1 MEVKKLMGLSPLF
14 MTVFL
19 HSYSTFMVIPA
30 ITDVTMSAICP
41 GEDECSIAIYL
52 TGIQQVL
59 VGMGTLVMMPLIGN
73 LSDKY
78 GRKALLTIPMTLT
91 IIPLA
96 ILAYNRTKNYFYAY
110 YALRTLTSMLCE
122 GSVQCLALAYVAD
135 NISENRRTSAFGI
148 LSGITSTAFVAGNL
162 SARFISTPLTF
173 QVSAVGAM
181 IATVYMRVFLP
192 ESIADVGISALH
204 STKGDVNISLLEED
218 KTSVKI
224 FKTMPSFHDSV
235 SLLRSSVTFWQ
246 TAIVAFL
253 VGIGDVALGDSI
265 LYYLRS
271 TFHFN
276 KDQFADLMI
285 IAGFGGIISQ
295 MILMPMLAPVIA
307 EEKLLSIGLFFACA
321 HMFLYSIAWSP
332 WVPYAA
338 AMFNVLSVFAQPAL
352 RSIASKQV
360 GPHEQGKAQGC
371 ISGLGSFANILSP
384 LVFSPL
390 TALFLSGNPPFHFP
404 GFSIA
409 CAGFAVM
416 IAFAQSIMIKAAP
429 PVSSSKSSSNCD
441 CVEP

>member
-1 MEVKKLMGLSPLF
+1 MNIN
-14 MTVFL
+14 
-19 HSYSTFMVIPA
+19 SYSTFMVIPA

-41 GEDECSIAIYL
+41 GEDECSLAIYL

-59 VGMGTLVMMPLIGN
+59 VGLGTLVMMPLIGN

-96 ILAYNRTKNYFYAY
+96 ILAYSRTKNYFYAY
-110 YALRTLTSMLCE
+110 YALRTVTAMLCE
-122 GSVQCLALAYVAD
+122 GSVQCLALAYV
-135 NISENRRTSAFGI
+135 
-148 LSGITSTAFVAGNL
+148 
-162 SARFISTPLTF
+162 
-173 QVSAVGAM
+173 VSAVGAM

-192 ESIADVGISALH
+192 ESIADVGISASH
-204 STKGDVNISLLEED
+204 PTKGDVNISLLEED

-224 FKTMPSFHDSV
+224 FKTMPSFDDSV
-235 SLLRSSVTFWQ
+235 SLLRSSATFWQ

-253 VGIGDVALGDSI
+253 VGIGDVALGDSL

-295 MILMPMLAPVIA
+295 KRNSADDTDANAGSSDSRGEAAFNRALFRLCTS
-307 EEKLLSIGLFFACA
+307 LHGLPGYFLGA
-321 HMFLYSIAWSP
+321 HKALQ
-332 WVPYAA
+332 VPYAA

-360 GPHEQGKAQGC
+360 GPHEQIQFKRFQ
-371 ISGLGSFANILSP
+371 
-384 LVFSPL
+384 VFVRIP
-390 TALFLSGNPPFHFP
+390 ALFLSGNPPFHFP

-409 CAGFAVM
+409 CAGLAVM
-416 IAFAQSIMIKAAP
+416 IAFAQSIMIKSAP
-429 PVSSSKSSSNCD
+429 PGSSSKSSSNCD